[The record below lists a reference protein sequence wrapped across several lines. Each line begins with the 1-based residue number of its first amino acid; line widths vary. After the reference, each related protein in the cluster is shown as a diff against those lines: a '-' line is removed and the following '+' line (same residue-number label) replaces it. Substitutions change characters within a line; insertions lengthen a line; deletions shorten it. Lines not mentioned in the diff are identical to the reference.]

1 METNLEHLIVNKLFT
16 DDSYMRKVIP
26 FLQVEYFTSPY
37 KELFRVFVDHVA
49 TYNKIPDK
57 ASFGVTLE
65 QSRVNLSVQDAAV
78 RDLVNEMFTAK
89 ELDDAWL
96 SNNTEKWCQEKA
108 LYNAIMKSIQV
119 IDGKDPHLKKDALP
133 DILQTALSVSFD
145 TNIGHDYIQN
155 AEDRYEF
162 YHKVEEKIPFDLE
175 YFNRITKDG
184 IANKSLTVVLASTGV
199 GKSLFMCHMAAN
211 AVSQGRNVLYI
222 TLEMAEERIAERI
235 DANLFDLE
243 IDQIEN
249 LPKDV
254 YLNKVN
260 QIAAKSHGNL
270 IIKEYPTSQAHTG
283 HFRALLRELKLKKRF
298 EPEMVFVDYINICA
312 SSRMKMGG
320 SINSYTYIK
329 AIAEEMRGL
338 AMEFDIPIITATQ
351 INREGSKSSDPA
363 LEDTSECIYVNEE
376 IELRDGTK
384 KLIGDV
390 KLGDQIKA
398 NDDYK
403 TVMMVHHKKMKQC
416 YKIKLKSGKE
426 IIVSEDHVF
435 PTDKGRISIKT
446 GLKSGV
452 KLNTKN

>member
-1 METNLEHLIVNKLFT
+1 
-16 DDSYMRKVIP
+16 
-26 FLQVEYFTSPY
+26 
-37 KELFRVFVDHVA
+37 
-49 TYNKIPDK
+49 
-57 ASFGVTLE
+57 
-65 QSRVNLSVQDAAV
+65 
-78 RDLVNEMFTAK
+78 
-89 ELDDAWL
+89 
-96 SNNTEKWCQEKA
+96 
-108 LYNAIMKSIQV
+108 
-119 IDGKDPHLKKDALP
+119 
-133 DILQTALSVSFD
+133 
-145 TNIGHDYIQN
+145 
-155 AEDRYEF
+155 
-162 YHKVEEKIPFDLE
+162 
-175 YFNRITKDG
+175 
-184 IANKSLTVVLASTGV
+184 
-199 GKSLFMCHMAAN
+199 
-211 AVSQGRNVLYI
+211 
-222 TLEMAEERIAERI
+222 
-235 DANLFDLE
+235 
-243 IDQIEN
+243 
-249 LPKDV
+249 
-254 YLNKVN
+254 
-260 QIAAKSHGNL
+260 
-270 IIKEYPTSQAHTG
+270 
-283 HFRALLRELKLKKRF
+283 
-298 EPEMVFVDYINICA
+298 
-312 SSRMKMGG
+312 MKMGG